1 MNISTGQVSGH
12 VHSIK
17 IPFKIPAGK
26 DRFIERFVYTYII
39 FEDDIV
45 LIDSGVSGSGKI
57 IFDYILKQGRT
68 PSQISMIVL
77 THAHID
83 HIGGAP
89 FIKDNTGCTVAAHRD
104 DIRWMEDT
112 ELQEKERPVP
122 GFKSLIE
129 GNIKIDRILEDG
141 EKIRLHKDSSL
152 EVIHTP
158 GHSRGHISLYYKKD
172 RVMITGDCVPV
183 KGDMPVYDDVEM
195 SLASIKRLSER
206 KDFDVLLSAWADPA
220 FGTAAYEKLK
230 NGAGYIR
237 EIHHQVT
244 RHKAN
249 SVDVITM
256 AQAVCDKLKLPP
268 GTMNPLFFNTIA
280 AHLKAADIL

>member
-1 MNISTGQVSGH
+1 MNISTGQVSRH

-26 DRFIERFVYTYII
+26 DRFIERFVYTHII

-68 PSQISMIVL
+68 PLQISMIVL

-89 FIKDNTGCTVAAHRD
+89 FIKDSTGCTVAAHPD

-129 GNIKIDRILEDG
+129 GNIKIDRILDDE
-141 EKIRLHKDSSL
+141 EIIRLSNGSSL

-158 GHSRGHISLYYKKD
+158 GHAPGHISLYYKKD
-172 RVMITGDCVPV
+172 RIMITGDCVPV
-183 KGDMPVYDDVEM
+183 KGDMPVYDDAEM
-195 SLASIKRLSER
+195 SLASIDRLAKR
-206 KDFDVLLSAWADPA
+206 KDIDVLLSAWDDPA
-220 FGTAAYEKLK
+220 SGTAAYEKLK
-230 NGAGYIR
+230 DGAGYIR
-237 EIHHQVT
+237 EIHNEVN
-244 RHKAN
+244 RLKEGSA
-249 SVDVITM
+249 DLITI
-256 AQAVCDKLKLPP
+256 AQALCDSLKLPP

>member
-1 MNISTGQVSGH
+1 MNIITEQVSEH

-26 DRFIERFVYTYII
+26 NRFIERFVYTYII
-39 FEDDIV
+39 TEDDIV

-68 PSQISMIVL
+68 PSQIAMTVL

-89 FIKDNTGCTVAAHRD
+89 FIKNNTNCIAAAHVD

-141 EKIRLHKDSSL
+141 ETIRLNNDSTI

-158 GHSRGHISLYYKKD
+158 GHSRGHISLYYGKD
-172 RVMITGDCVPV
+172 RVLITGDCLPV
-183 KGDMPVYDDVEM
+183 SGDMPVYDDVEL
-195 SLASIKRLSER
+195 SLASIDKLAEM
-206 KDFDVLLSAWADPA
+206 KDIDVLLSAWADPVY
-220 FGTAAYEKLK
+220 GTKVYEKLK
-230 NGAGYIR
+230 DGADYIR
-237 EIHHQVT
+237 EIHDLVSGY
-244 RHKAN
+244 KAD
-249 SVDVITM
+249 SVDVMTI
-256 AQAVCDKLKLPP
+256 AQSVCDRLKLPP

-280 AHLKAADIL
+280 AHLKAPDAL

>member
-1 MNISTGQVSGH
+1 MNIRTEQVSEH

-26 DRFIERFVYTYII
+26 DRFIERFVYTHLI
-39 FEDDIV
+39 FEDEIV
-45 LIDSGVSGSGKI
+45 LIDSGISGSGEI

-68 PSQISMIVL
+68 PSQISTIVL

-89 FIKDNTGCTVAAHRD
+89 FIKERTGCTVAAHRD
-104 DIRWMEDT
+104 DIGWMENT

-129 GNIKIDRILEDG
+129 GNIKIDRILDDDEI
-141 EKIRLHKDSSL
+141 IRLGNGSTI

-158 GHSRGHISLYYKKD
+158 GHARGHISLYYKKD
-172 RVMITGDCVPV
+172 RGMITGDCLPV
-183 KGDMPVYDDVEM
+183 RGDMPVYDDVELM
-195 SLASIKRLSER
+195 LASIDKLAER
-206 KDFDVLLSAWADPA
+206 KDIDILLSAWDEPA
-220 FGTAAYEKLK
+220 FGAAACEKLED
-230 NGAGYIR
+230 GAAYIR
-237 EIHHQVT
+237 EIHNLVSGY
-244 RHKAN
+244 KAE
-249 SVDVITM
+249 SMDVIKI
-256 AQAVCDKLKLPP
+256 AQAVCDSLKLPP

-280 AHLKAADIL
+280 AHLKAPEVI